1 MFRKIEELGRLDIQ
15 GVLQHALARQ
25 KSNEF
30 KNKEDGQDE
39 ILGDT
44 EPPSQTCKVND
55 DQNANALTTA
65 NATTSG
71 VTAPLT
77 LQIPQN

>member
-1 MFRKIEELGRLDIQ
+1 M
-15 GVLQHALARQ
+15 LQHALARQ

-39 ILGDT
+39 ILGDA
-44 EPPSQTCKVND
+44 EPPPPTSKAND

-71 VTAPLT
+71 VTPPMP
-77 LQIPQN
+77 LQIPQH